1 MRLLAFCA
9 IGYVLL
15 ALGFVFLCV
24 IGLAL
29 FGIAMVRS
37 DLFGVLFVGY
47 WLIGLPVTTF
57 LAWRIASR
65 QHPLPREGERAG

>member
-1 MRLLAFCA
+1 MRLIAFCI

-37 DLFGVLFVGY
+37 DLFGVLFLGY
-47 WLIGLPVTTF
+47 WLVGLPVTTF
-57 LAWRIASR
+57 MAWRIASK
-65 QHPLPREGERAG
+65 PLKP